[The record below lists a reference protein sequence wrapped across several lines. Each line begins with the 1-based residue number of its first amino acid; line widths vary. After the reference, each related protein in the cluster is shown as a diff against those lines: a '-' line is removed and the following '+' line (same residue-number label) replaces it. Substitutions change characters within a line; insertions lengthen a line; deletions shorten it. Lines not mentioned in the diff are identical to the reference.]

1 MSNGVSPLGISL
13 KGDESAVGNV
23 TNVQTVV
30 IYYQGI
36 ESLVDLVTRIDAPEG
51 VGATNANDVLT
62 SVN

>member
-13 KGDESAVGNV
+13 KGDESTVDDV

-36 ESLVDLVTRIDAPEG
+36 KSLVDLVTRIDAPEG

-62 SVN
+62 SAN